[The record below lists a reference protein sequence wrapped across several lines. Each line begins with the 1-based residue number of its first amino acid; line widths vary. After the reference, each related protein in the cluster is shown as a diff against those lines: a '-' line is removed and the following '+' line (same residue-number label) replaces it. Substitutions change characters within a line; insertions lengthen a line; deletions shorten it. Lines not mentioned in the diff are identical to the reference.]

1 MKYNN
6 YIIIKNLDFKIK
18 FIFIFILFLSV
29 FKIVVITGGTQ
40 NVYPHLIYIPILV
53 ASLFFN
59 FRGAFLGGITGGILM
74 GIIPLNTFTNE
85 NQNLT
90 LAIIRIEIFNII
102 GQSKSSLVL
111 KSISQYLQKL
121 TLEFQAKIYNS
132 YSLRFEFLLDISNEN
147 DLNIFLK
154 EFKNYIDTFP
164 IIINGKS
171 IYLKTH
177 LGVSILDKNK
187 SSDKVINEAYQALD
201 FAHESSSDYFVF
213 NQNLNNNLA
222 TTFLLSQIEDAIEN
236 NDFYLEYQAKLNLKK
251 NKIQEVEAL
260 VRWKHPSLGVI
271 PPNEFIPKL
280 EKTDSINKL
289 TNWVIKKA
297 LEDIVCFEKEGIFL
311 NVSVNVSPRDLAK
324 DNFIAN
330 LFKELTKH
338 NLTSNRINLEITET
352 DLIKDM
358 SLVVKNLNLLKL
370 RGVKI
375 SMDDFGSGYSSLS
388 YISLLPLDYIKID
401 KSLIRNIFKNKKN
414 RDLLKNTI
422 EMLHTLKKIVVAEG
436 IEDLE
441 TLEYLKEL
449 NCELVQGFYIS
460 KPISRKDFEI
470 FIKKSPFI

>member
-1 MKYNN
+1 M
-6 YIIIKNLDFKIK
+6 
-18 FIFIFILFLSV
+18 
-29 FKIVVITGGTQ
+29 
-40 NVYPHLIYIPILV
+40 
-53 ASLFFN
+53 
-59 FRGAFLGGITGGILM
+59 
-74 GIIPLNTFTNE
+74 
-85 NQNLT
+85 
-90 LAIIRIEIFNII
+90 
-102 GQSKSSLVL
+102 
-111 KSISQYLQKL
+111 
-121 TLEFQAKIYNS
+121 
-132 YSLRFEFLLDISNEN
+132 
-147 DLNIFLK
+147 
-154 EFKNYIDTFP
+154 
-164 IIINGKS
+164 
-171 IYLKTH
+171 
-177 LGVSILDKNK
+177 
-187 SSDKVINEAYQALD
+187 INEAYQALD

>member
-177 LGVSILDKNK
+177 LGVSILDKK
-187 SSDKVINEAYQALD
+187 KV
-201 FAHESSSDYFVF
+201 
-213 NQNLNNNLA
+213 
-222 TTFLLSQIEDAIEN
+222 QI
-236 NDFYLEYQAKLNLKK
+236 
-251 NKIQEVEAL
+251 
-260 VRWKHPSLGVI
+260 R
-271 PPNEFIPKL
+271 
-280 EKTDSINKL
+280 
-289 TNWVIKKA
+289 
-297 LEDIVCFEKEGIFL
+297 
-311 NVSVNVSPRDLAK
+311 
-324 DNFIAN
+324 
-330 LFKELTKH
+330 
-338 NLTSNRINLEITET
+338 
-352 DLIKDM
+352 
-358 SLVVKNLNLLKL
+358 
-370 RGVKI
+370 
-375 SMDDFGSGYSSLS
+375 
-388 YISLLPLDYIKID
+388 
-401 KSLIRNIFKNKKN
+401 
-414 RDLLKNTI
+414 
-422 EMLHTLKKIVVAEG
+422 
-436 IEDLE
+436 
-441 TLEYLKEL
+441 
-449 NCELVQGFYIS
+449 
-460 KPISRKDFEI
+460 
-470 FIKKSPFI
+470 